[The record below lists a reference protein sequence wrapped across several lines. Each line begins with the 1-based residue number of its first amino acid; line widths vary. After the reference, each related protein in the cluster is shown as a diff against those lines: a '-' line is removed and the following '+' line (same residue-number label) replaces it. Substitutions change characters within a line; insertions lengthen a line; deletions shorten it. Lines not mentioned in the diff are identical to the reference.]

1 MLLGAGK
8 ARRVG
13 AQRPRPTHG
22 EAVESPRVPHVVGGG
37 GADRCVVLRV
47 PQGRRGRR
55 RGRRGRSSSG
65 GAGLLGLMVVMVVLR
80 RVVMMV
86 RVAHAWAKL
95 RVPGTRRELTL
106 EQWQGPGAPRRPTTP
121 GPCTP
126 GP

>member
-1 MLLGAGK
+1 M
-8 ARRVG
+8 
-13 AQRPRPTHG
+13 
-22 EAVESPRVPHVVGGG
+22 
-37 GADRCVVLRV
+37 LRV